1 MSRPV
6 ADAAV
11 RCRHAR
17 STELAPADA
26 SFATLKLGCSENP
39 CAAGLEICK
48 QIKGCKF
55 PILHRNQF
63 STNCVEALA
72 E

>member
-17 STELAPADA
+17 PTQLAPADG

-39 CAAGLEICK
+39 CAVGLEICK
-48 QIKGCKF
+48 EIKGCKS
-55 PILHRNQF
+55 LLSMVGKHLF
-63 STNCVEALA
+63 SEQTVVG
-72 E
+72 

>member
-17 STELAPADA
+17 STELAPADG

-39 CAAGLEICK
+39 LRRGLEICK
-48 QIKGCKF
+48 EIKDCKF
-55 PILHRNQF
+55 SF
-63 STNCVEALA
+63 SVVRKQLFYEQTVVG
-72 E
+72 